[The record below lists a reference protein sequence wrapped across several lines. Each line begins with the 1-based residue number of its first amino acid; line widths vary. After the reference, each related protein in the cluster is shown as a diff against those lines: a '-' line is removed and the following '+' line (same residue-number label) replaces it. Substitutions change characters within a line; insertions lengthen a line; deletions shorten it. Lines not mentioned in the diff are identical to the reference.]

1 MNCRAL
7 PDKGSDLVFTKERF
21 RLGLRWACF
30 GVLLAAVALRMVSAL
45 ELRQPAP
52 AAQELPFEP
61 PPAMRAE
68 DAYPVMYYETPSH
81 GAVFTEADAA
91 LVDIRN
97 SAGAEFDAGA
107 LITAPLQFD
116 RTADGP
122 LILIV
127 HTHATEAYTVADG
140 DEYFGNYRTTDIRFN
155 VVRVGQALADRL
167 NANGLST
174 VHDTTLNDEPG
185 YYDAYERTAAVI
197 ARYLDE
203 YPSIQMVIDVH
214 RDAVT
219 LDDGSEMAVPC
230 RLNGRDAAQLMLVMG
245 TDIAGLVHPD
255 WKSNLSMALKLQAH
269 CERCAPG
276 VFRQMSLRS
285 ERYNEHL
292 TPNSIL
298 LEVGAAGNTLREA
311 IASAEF
317 FADRLTEV
325 LSAA

>member
-1 MNCRAL
+1 M
-7 PDKGSDLVFTKERF
+7 FTKERF
-21 RLGLRWACF
+21 QLGLRWVCF
-30 GVLLAAVALRMVSAL
+30 GVLLAAVALRMVSAV
-45 ELRQPAP
+45 ELSPKE
-52 AAQELPFEP
+52 QETSPEP
-61 PPAMRAE
+61 PPAMQAE
-68 DAYPVMYYETPSH
+68 TVFPTMYYSAPSH
-81 GAVFTEADAA
+81 GASFTAADAD

-97 SAGAEFDAGA
+97 AAGADFDAAA
-107 LITAPLQFD
+107 LITAPVQFD

-127 HTHATEAYTVADG
+127 HTHATEAYTAADG
-140 DEYFGNYRTTDIRFN
+140 DEYFGNYRTTDVRYN

-167 NANGLST
+167 NANGIST

-197 ARYLDE
+197 AGYLEE

-245 TDIAGLVHPD
+245 TDIAGLEHPD
-255 WKSNLSMALKLQAH
+255 WRSNLSMALKIQAH
-269 CERCAPG
+269 CERVSPG

-311 IASAEF
+311 IVSAEF

>member
-1 MNCRAL
+1 M
-7 PDKGSDLVFTKERF
+7 FTKERF
-21 RLGLRWACF
+21 QLGLRWVCF
-30 GVLLAAVALRMVSAL
+30 GVLLAAVALRMVSAVEIL
-45 ELRQPAP
+45 P
-52 AAQELPFEP
+52 AARDEP
-61 PPAMRAE
+61 SGPPAMSAE
-68 DAYPVMYYETPSH
+68 TVFPTMYYTMPSH
-81 GAVFTEADAA
+81 GASFTAEDAD

-97 SAGAEFDAGA
+97 SAGADFDAAA

-127 HTHATEAYTVADG
+127 HTHATEAYTAADG
-140 DEYFGNYRTTDIRFN
+140 DDYFGNYRTTDVNYN

-167 NANGLST
+167 NANGVPT

-197 ARYLDE
+197 AGYLEE

-230 RLNGRDAAQLMLVMG
+230 RLNGKDAAQLMLVMG
-245 TDIAGLVHPD
+245 TDIAGLEHPD
-255 WKSNLSMALKLQAH
+255 WRSNLSMALKLQAH
-269 CERCAPG
+269 CERVAPG
-276 VFRQMSLRS
+276 SFRQMSLRA

-311 IASAEF
+311 IVSAEF

>member
-1 MNCRAL
+1 M
-7 PDKGSDLVFTKERF
+7 FTKERF
-21 RLGLRWACF
+21 QLGLRWVCF
-30 GVLLAAVALRMVSAL
+30 GVLLAAVALRTASAVDL
-45 ELRQPAP
+45 QTH
-52 AAQELPFEP
+52 AQEEPYEP

-68 DAYPVMYYETPSH
+68 TTFPTMYYTAPTH
-81 GAVFTEADAA
+81 GANFTAADAA

-97 SAGAEFDAGA
+97 SAGADYDAGA

-140 DEYFGNYRTTDIRFN
+140 DEYFGSYRTTDINYN

-167 NANGLST
+167 NANGIST

-219 LDDGSEMAVPC
+219 LEDGTEMAVPC
-230 RLNGRDAAQLMLVMG
+230 RLNGRDAAQMMLVMG
-245 TDIAGLVHPD
+245 TDIAGLEHPD
-255 WKSNLSMALKLQAH
+255 WRSNLSMALKIQAH
-269 CERCAPG
+269 CERCVPG

-298 LEVGAAGNTLREA
+298 LEVGAAGNTLRQA

-317 FADRLTEV
+317 FADRLTEI
-325 LSAA
+325 LSGT

>member
-1 MNCRAL
+1 M
-7 PDKGSDLVFTKERF
+7 FTKERF
-21 RLGLRWACF
+21 QLGLRWVCF
-30 GVLLAAVALRMVSAL
+30 GVLLAAIALRMVSAV
-45 ELRQPAP
+45 EIRP
-52 AAQELPFEP
+52 AARDEPSEP
-61 PPAMRAE
+61 PALVAE
-68 DAYPVMYYETPSH
+68 TVFPTMYYTMPSH
-81 GAVFTEADAA
+81 GASFTAEDAD

-97 SAGAEFDAGA
+97 SAGADFDAAA

-122 LILIV
+122 LVLVV

-140 DEYFGNYRTTDIRFN
+140 DEYFGNYRTTDVNFN

-167 NANGLST
+167 NENGVPT

-197 ARYLDE
+197 AGYLEE

-230 RLNGRDAAQLMLVMG
+230 RLNGKDAAQLMLVMG
-245 TDIAGLVHPD
+245 TDIAGLEHPD
-255 WKSNLSMALKLQAH
+255 WRSNLSMALKLQAH
-269 CERCAPG
+269 CERVAPG
-276 VFRQMSLRS
+276 CFRQMSLRA

-311 IASAEF
+311 IVSAEF
-317 FADRLTEV
+317 FADRLTEI

>member
-1 MNCRAL
+1 M
-7 PDKGSDLVFTKERF
+7 FTKERF
-21 RLGLRWACF
+21 QLGLRWVCF
-30 GVLLAAVALRMVSAL
+30 GVLLAAVALRMVSAV
-45 ELRQPAP
+45 ELTPK
-52 AAQELPFEP
+52 AQEKSQESP
-61 PPAMRAE
+61 PVMQAE
-68 DAYPVMYYETPSH
+68 TVFPTMYYEMPSH
-81 GAVFTEADAA
+81 GAAFTAADAA

-97 SAGAEFDAGA
+97 SAGADFDAAA
-107 LITAPLQFD
+107 LITASLQFD

-127 HTHATEAYTVADG
+127 HTHATEAYTAADG
-140 DEYFGNYRTTDIRFN
+140 DEYFGNYRTTDVNYN

-167 NANGLST
+167 NANGIPTL
-174 VHDTTLNDEPG
+174 HDTTLNDEPG

-197 ARYLDE
+197 AGYLEE

-245 TDIAGLVHPD
+245 TDIAGLEHPN
-255 WKSNLSMALKLQAH
+255 WRSNLSMALKLQAH
-269 CERCAPG
+269 CERVAPG
-276 VFRQMSLRS
+276 CFRQMSLRS

-311 IASAEF
+311 IVSAEF
-317 FADRLTEV
+317 FADRLTEI

>member
-1 MNCRAL
+1 M
-7 PDKGSDLVFTKERF
+7 FTKERF
-21 RLGLRWACF
+21 QLGLRWICF

-45 ELRQPAP
+45 DLK
-52 AAQELPFEP
+52 AADRETPSE
-61 PPAMRAE
+61 PPAMRME
-68 DAYPVMYYETPSH
+68 QTFPTMYYLPPDH
-81 GAVFTEADAA
+81 GAAFTAEDAA

-97 SAGAEFDAGA
+97 SAGADFDAGA

-116 RTADGP
+116 PSADGP

-140 DEYFGNYRTTDIRFN
+140 DEYSGSYRTTDIRFN

-174 VHDTTLNDEPG
+174 LHDTTLNDEPG

-197 ARYLDE
+197 AGYLEE

-219 LDDGSEMAVPC
+219 LDDGSELAVSC
-230 RLNGRDAAQLMLVMG
+230 RLNGKDAAQLMLVMG
-245 TDIAGLVHPD
+245 TNVAGLEHPD
-255 WKSNLSMALKLQAH
+255 WKSNLSMALKVQAH

-292 TPNSIL
+292 TPNSLL

-311 IASAEF
+311 IVSAEY
-317 FADRLTEV
+317 FADRLTEI

>member
-1 MNCRAL
+1 M
-7 PDKGSDLVFTKERF
+7 FTKERF
-21 RLGLRWACF
+21 QLGLRWACF
-30 GVLLAAVALRMVSAL
+30 GVLLAAVALRTASAIDYPSTAV
-45 ELRQPAP
+45 ETTPD
-52 AAQELPFEP
+52 P

-68 DAYPVMYYETPSH
+68 DVYPTMYYTPPSH
-81 GAVFTEADAA
+81 GAAFTEEDAA

-97 SAGAEFDAGA
+97 AAGADYDAGA

-116 RTADGP
+116 ANADGP

-140 DEYFGNYRTTDIRFN
+140 DEYFGNYRTTDVHYN

-219 LDDGSEMAVPC
+219 LDDGSELAVPC
-230 RLNGRDAAQLMLVMG
+230 RLNGRDAAQLMMVMG
-245 TDIAGLVHPD
+245 TDVAGLEHPD
-255 WKSNLSMALKLQAH
+255 WRSNLSMALKLQAH

-276 VFRQMSLRS
+276 VFRQMSLRA

-298 LEVGAAGNTLREA
+298 LEVGAAGNTLRQA

>member
-1 MNCRAL
+1 M
-7 PDKGSDLVFTKERF
+7 FTKERF
-21 RLGLRWACF
+21 QLGLRWVCF
-30 GVLLAAVALRMVSAL
+30 GVLLTAVALRMVSAVDL
-45 ELRQPAP
+45 QPPAP
-52 AAQELPFEP
+52 DEPAEP
-61 PPAMRAE
+61 PPSIRAE
-68 DAYPVMYYETPSH
+68 DVFPTMYYAAPQH
-81 GAVFTEADAA
+81 GAAFTAADAG
-91 LVDIRN
+91 LVDVRN
-97 SAGAEFDAGA
+97 SAGADFDAAA

-116 RTADGP
+116 KRADGP

-140 DEYFGNYRTTDIRFN
+140 DEYFGNYRTTDIRYN

-167 NANGLST
+167 NANGIST

-197 ARYLDE
+197 AGYLDE

-230 RLNGRDAAQLMLVMG
+230 RLNGRDAAQMMLVMG
-245 TDIAGLVHPD
+245 TDAAGLEHPD
-255 WKSNLSMALKLQAH
+255 WRSNLSLALKIQAH

-276 VFRQMSLRS
+276 TFRQMSLRA

-317 FADRLTEV
+317 FADRLTEI

>member
-1 MNCRAL
+1 M
-7 PDKGSDLVFTKERF
+7 
-21 RLGLRWACF
+21 GLRWVCF
-30 GVLLAAVALRMVSAL
+30 GVLLTAVALRTASAIDL
-45 ELRQPAP
+45 QEPARDTP
-52 AAQELPFEP
+52 ADP

-68 DAYPVMYYETPSH
+68 TTFPTMYYTTPSH
-81 GAVFTEADAA
+81 GARFTAEDAA
-91 LVDIRN
+91 LVEIRN
-97 SAGAEFDAGA
+97 AAGADFDAGT
-107 LITAPLQFD
+107 LITAPVQLD
-116 RTADGP
+116 PNADGP

-127 HTHATEAYTVADG
+127 HTHATEAYSVADG
-140 DEYFGNYRTTDIRFN
+140 DEYFGNYRTTDIRYN

-167 NANGLST
+167 NANGIST

-203 YPSIQMVIDVH
+203 YPGIQMVIDVH

-230 RLNGRDAAQLMLVMG
+230 RLNGRDAAQMMLVMG
-245 TDIAGLVHPD
+245 TDLAGLEHPD
-255 WKSNLSMALKLQAH
+255 WRSNLSMALKIQAH

-276 VFRQMSLRS
+276 TFRQMSLRA

-311 IASAEF
+311 IVSAEF
-317 FADRLTEV
+317 FADRLTEI
-325 LSAA
+325 LSGT

>member
-1 MNCRAL
+1 MFTRA
-7 PDKGSDLVFTKERF
+7 RF
-21 RLGLRWACF
+21 QLGLRWVCF
-30 GVLLAAVALRMVSAL
+30 GVLLAAVALRMVSAV
-45 ELRQPAP
+45 ELSPAE
-52 AAQELPFEP
+52 QEKSPEP
-61 PPAMRAE
+61 PPAMQAE
-68 DAYPVMYYETPSH
+68 TVFPTMYYAAPSH
-81 GAVFTEADAA
+81 GAAFTAADAEY
-91 LVDIRN
+91 VDIRN
-97 SAGAEFDAGA
+97 AAGADFDAAA
-107 LITAPLQFD
+107 LITAPLRFD

-127 HTHATEAYTVADG
+127 HTHATEAYTAADG
-140 DEYFGNYRTTDIRFN
+140 DEYFGNYRTTDIRYN

-167 NANGLST
+167 NENGIPT

-197 ARYLDE
+197 AGYLEE

-230 RLNGRDAAQLMLVMG
+230 RLDGRDAAQLMLVMG
-245 TDIAGLVHPD
+245 TDIAGLEHPD
-255 WKSNLSMALKLQAH
+255 WRSNLSMALKLQAH
-269 CERCAPG
+269 CERVSPG

-325 LSAA
+325 LASP

>member
-1 MNCRAL
+1 M
-7 PDKGSDLVFTKERF
+7 FTKERF
-21 RLGLRWACF
+21 QLGLRWVCF
-30 GVLLAAVALRMVSAL
+30 GVLLTAVALRMVSAVDL
-45 ELRQPAP
+45 KSLTPEIPS
-52 AAQELPFEP
+52 EP

-68 DAYPVMYYETPSH
+68 EAFPTMYYSAPSH
-81 GAVFTEADAA
+81 AATFTAEDAA
-91 LVDIRN
+91 LVDIHN
-97 SAGAEFDAGA
+97 SAGAAFDAGA
-107 LITAPLQFD
+107 LITAPVQFD
-116 RTADGP
+116 CSEDGP

-140 DEYFGNYRTTDIRFN
+140 DDYSGSYRTTDINYN
-155 VVRVGQALADRL
+155 VVRVGQALTDRL
-167 NANGLST
+167 NKNGIST

-197 ARYLDE
+197 AGYLEE

-230 RLNGRDAAQLMLVMG
+230 RLNGEDAAQLMLVMG
-245 TDIAGLVHPD
+245 TNIAGLEHPD
-255 WKSNLSMALKLQAH
+255 WQSNLSMALKIQAH
-269 CERCAPG
+269 CEKCAPG

-298 LEVGAAGNTLREA
+298 LEVGAAGNTLRQA
-311 IASAEF
+311 ICSAEY
-317 FADRLTEV
+317 FADRLTEI
-325 LSAA
+325 LIP

>member
-1 MNCRAL
+1 M
-7 PDKGSDLVFTKERF
+7 FTKERF
-21 RLGLRWACF
+21 QLGLRWVCF
-30 GVLLAAVALRMVSAL
+30 GVLLAAVALRMVSAIDL
-45 ELRQPAP
+45 QTP
-52 AAQELPFEP
+52 AQEKSPEE

-68 DAYPVMYYETPSH
+68 TVFPTMYYEMPAH
-81 GAVFTEADAA
+81 GASFTAADAD

-97 SAGAEFDAGA
+97 SAGADYDASA

-116 RTADGP
+116 PGADGP

-140 DEYFGNYRTTDIRFN
+140 DEYFGNYRTTDVNFN

-167 NANGLST
+167 NANGIST

-197 ARYLDE
+197 AGYLEE

-245 TDIAGLVHPD
+245 TDIAGLEHPD
-255 WKSNLSMALKLQAH
+255 WRSNLSMALKLQAH
-269 CERCAPG
+269 CERVAPG
-276 VFRQMSLRS
+276 CFRQMSLRA

-292 TPNSIL
+292 SPNSIL

-311 IASAEF
+311 IVSAEF